1 MTKLNEALREKF
13 LTPQDA
19 LRALGLDERLLR
31 EDETKPMSKKD
42 EAILAVLEKAMAQD
56 ASLGDITKF
65 VEAMTALES
74 GGSAVGSE
82 GTVEEEFGEHDDED
96 DGEDE
101 IPGAVTEPN
110 SGAPELGEKGE
121 GDEPGEE
128 VATDGPVGKLHS
140 ILKGKL
146 SPEELAEVGE
156 CLKQIAGG
164 EEAESDEDEGDEHE
178 ELGAP
183 EEHEGEDDDSE
194 EDDAEGEDEDKDEED
209 DMSTE
214 NLVTKPAMDEA
225 IRVAV
230 ANAEKRAAEKANALR
245 IAERAV
251 EPYVGKLALDA
262 AIDADGVYRKALSML
277 GVEGAEDVHPSAL
290 TLLLKAQPLPG
301 AAPRREPRLAQDA
314 ASVKATLDRFP
325 NAGRLKRA

>member
-1 MTKLNEALREKF
+1 MKKIIDAVREKH
-13 LTPQDA
+13 PSPKDVM
-19 LRALGLDERLLR
+19 RALGLDESLLR
-31 EDETKPMSKKD
+31 EDDKEPMD
-42 EAILAVLEKAMAQD
+42 EREKAIRAGLKLAQD
-56 ASLGDITKF
+56 ASLAEITDFLKA
-65 VEAMTALES
+65 VSASE
-74 GGSAVGSE
+74 GGAPAAGSE
-82 GTVEEEFGEHDDED
+82 EAESFEDLDED

-110 SGAPELGEKGE
+110 SGAHELGEKSE

-156 CLKQIAGG
+156 CLEQIAGG
-164 EEAESDEDEGDEHE
+164 EETEAEEGDEHE
-178 ELGAP
+178 EPGAP
-183 EEHEGEDDDSE
+183 EEHEGEDEDEQE
-194 EDDAEGEDEDKDEED
+194 EPEEETTEGEDEDEED
-209 DMSTE
+209 DM
-214 NLVTKPAMDEA
+214 NKDLVTRPAMDEA
-225 IRVAV
+225 IKVAV

-245 IAERAV
+245 VAERAV

-277 GVEGAEDVHPSAL
+277 GVDGAEDVHPSAL